1 MRSQN
6 FMTRH
11 LLMSLEKGSSKMKL
25 ALWTVTRG
33 AGELGKKYGKI
44 LDAEVFTLK
53 KFQIDETVQIEN
65 FTEELEKNFNSYD
78 GHIFIMATGIVVR
91 KIASLIKSKDVDPA
105 VVVIDERGHFVIS
118 LLSGHLGGANELA
131 ENAAEKLGLLPII
144 TTSSDVTGKIAVDTL
159 AQKLG
164 GELESL
170 EKAKNVTALIVDGK
184 EVELKL
190 PKNVKLEG
198 SNPEGVIIVSNREKV
213 ESVRIY
219 PKNLVVGIG
228 CKRGTSAE
236 HIMEGLSRA
245 MAKNN
250 LSMKSIK
257 KLATVDVKADEIG
270 LLECSEIL
278 GKELVI
284 ISRDEIREVE
294 EQFEGSA
301 FVKKQIGVSAVSEP
315 CALLASNGKG
325 KFLEKKYI
333 YDGMTV
339 SIYEE
344 S

>member
-1 MRSQN
+1 
-6 FMTRH
+6 
-11 LLMSLEKGSSKMKL
+11 MKL

-44 LDAEVFTLK
+44 LGAQVFTLK
-53 KFQIDETVQIEN
+53 KFQIENTTQIEN
-65 FTEELEKNFNSYD
+65 FTEELKKNFNSYD

-91 KIASLIKSKDVDPA
+91 KIAGLIKSKDVDPA
-105 VVVIDERGHFVIS
+105 VVVIDERGHFAIS

-131 ENAAEKLGLLPII
+131 EIIADKLELLPVI

-159 AQKLG
+159 AQKLN
-164 GELESL
+164 GELENL

-190 PKNVKLEG
+190 PKNVKIADEKQ
-198 SNPEGVIIVSNREKV
+198 NPEGIIIVSNRENI

-219 PKNLVVGIG
+219 PKNLVIGVG
-228 CKRGTSAE
+228 CKRDTPTE
-236 HIMEGLSRA
+236 HIMQGIRLA
-245 MAKNN
+245 MEKNN

-257 KLATVDVKADEIG
+257 KLATVDIKADEKG
-270 LLECSEIL
+270 LIECSEIL

-284 ISRDEIREVE
+284 ISRDDIKKVE
-294 EQFEGSA
+294 EQFEGSS

>member
-1 MRSQN
+1 
-6 FMTRH
+6 
-11 LLMSLEKGSSKMKL
+11 MKL

-44 LDAEVFTLK
+44 INAEVFTLK
-53 KFQIDETVQIEN
+53 KFQIEGTTQIEN
-65 FTEELEKNFNSYD
+65 FTSELERNFNNYD

-91 KIASLIKSKDVDPA
+91 KIAGLIKSKDIDPA
-105 VVVIDERGHFVIS
+105 VVVIDEGGHFAIS

-131 ENAAEKLGLLPII
+131 ETVAHKLSLLPVI

-159 AQKLG
+159 AQKLN

-190 PKNVKLEG
+190 PKNVKLE
-198 SNPEGVIIVSNREKV
+198 SQNPEGVIIVSNREKL

-219 PKNLVVGIG
+219 PKNLIIGIG
-228 CKRGTSAE
+228 CKRDTPTE
-236 HIMEGLSRA
+236 HIMQGIKQA
-245 MAKNN
+245 MEKNN

-257 KLATVDVKADEIG
+257 KLATVDIKADEKG

-284 ISRDEIREVE
+284 ISREDIKKVE
-294 EQFEGSA
+294 DQFEGSE
-301 FVKKQIGVSAVSEP
+301 FVRKQIGVSAVSEP